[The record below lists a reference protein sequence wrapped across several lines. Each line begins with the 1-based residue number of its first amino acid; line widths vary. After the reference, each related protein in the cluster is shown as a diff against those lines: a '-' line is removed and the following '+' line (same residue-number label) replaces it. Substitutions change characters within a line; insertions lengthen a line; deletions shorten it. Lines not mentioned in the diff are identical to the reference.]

1 MGVRG
6 KNLSQIKKYMNKKFV
21 IITVFVVSIGYLLN
35 STGFFRS
42 IEKSF
47 DGNIIKK
54 VNLKGAEDIT
64 INHIDSFA
72 IISATNRKNLPA
84 IDQETGGLYFLDL
97 KDINSKPVLLTKNFN
112 KPFAPHGISIY
123 SKNNITTIA
132 AVNHTLDGEFI
143 EIFELNNMKLTH
155 VKSLYND
162 LILAPNDIVLL
173 DDKTFYFTNDHK
185 FKTGFMRLIEE
196 NMGLSLSN
204 VIYYNGRSFKEVATG
219 ISYAN
224 GINYDENRNLI
235 FVASPRKFEIKVYKK
250 ELDNSLTF
258 LENIYCGSG
267 IDNIEFD
274 LKNNLWAGAHPNLLH
289 FSSYTLGYNKTS
301 PSEILKIQYKGKNN
315 YQVDTVYL
323 ENGEEMSG
331 ATVAAPFNNL
341 LLVGNV
347 FDKHF
352 LILETSN

>member
-1 MGVRG
+1 
-6 KNLSQIKKYMNKKFV
+6 MNKKFIIV
-21 IITVFVVSIGYLLN
+21 IVVLIVSIGSLMN

-42 IEKSF
+42 IDKKF

-54 VNLKGAEDIT
+54 INLKGAEDIT

-97 KDINSKPVLLTKNFN
+97 KDINSKPLLLTKNFK

-132 AVNHTLDGEFI
+132 AVNHTLEGEFI
-143 EIFELNNMKLTH
+143 EIFELNDMNLTH
-155 VKSLYND
+155 VKSLEND
-162 LILAPNDIVLL
+162 LIFTPNDVVLL
-173 DDKTFYFTNDHK
+173 DEKTFYFTNDHK
-185 FKTGFMRLIEE
+185 FKSGFMRFIEE
-196 NMGLSLSN
+196 NLGLSLSN
-204 VIYYNGRSFKEVATG
+204 VVFYNGQSFKEVSTD

-258 LENIYCGSG
+258 LENIYCGTG
-267 IDNIEFD
+267 VDNIEFD
-274 LKNNLWAGAHPNLLH
+274 LKNNLWVGAHPNLLH
-289 FSSYTLGYNKTS
+289 FSSYALGYNKTS
-301 PSEILKIQYKGKNN
+301 PSEIIKIQYNSEGN
-315 YQVDTVYL
+315 YKVDTVYL

-331 ATVAAPFNNL
+331 STVAAPFNNL

>member
-1 MGVRG
+1 
-6 KNLSQIKKYMNKKFV
+6 MNKKFIIV
-21 IITVFVVSIGYLLN
+21 IVVLIVSIGSLMN

-42 IEKSF
+42 IDKKF

-54 VNLKGAEDIT
+54 INLKGAEDIT
-64 INHIDSFA
+64 INHID
-72 IISATNRKNLPA
+72 
-84 IDQETGGLYFLDL
+84 L
-97 KDINSKPVLLTKNFN
+97 KDTNSKPLLLTKNFK

-132 AVNHTLDGEFI
+132 AVNHTLEGEFI
-143 EIFELNNMKLTH
+143 EIFELNDMNLTH
-155 VKSLYND
+155 VKSLEND
-162 LILAPNDIVLL
+162 LIFTPNDVVLL
-173 DDKTFYFTNDHK
+173 DEKTFYFTNDHK
-185 FKTGFMRLIEE
+185 FKSGFMRFIEE
-196 NMGLSLSN
+196 NLGLSLSN
-204 VIYYNGRSFKEVATG
+204 VVFYNGQSFKEVSTD

-258 LENIYCGSG
+258 LENIYCGTG
-267 IDNIEFD
+267 VDNIEFD
-274 LKNNLWAGAHPNLLH
+274 LKNNLWVGAHPNLLH
-289 FSSYTLGYNKTS
+289 FSSYALGYNKTS
-301 PSEILKIQYKGKNN
+301 PSEIIKIQYNSESN
-315 YQVDTVYL
+315 YKVDTVYL

-331 ATVAAPFNNL
+331 STVAAPFNNL

-352 LILETSN
+352 LILESSN